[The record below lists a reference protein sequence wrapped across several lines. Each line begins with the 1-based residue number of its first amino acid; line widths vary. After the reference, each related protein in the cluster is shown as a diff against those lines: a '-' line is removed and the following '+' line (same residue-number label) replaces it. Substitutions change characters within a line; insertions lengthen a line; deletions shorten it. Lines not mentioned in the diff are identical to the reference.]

1 MQLQYI
7 FNGISEISS
16 EMWIFITPII
26 ILQFIMMVSALIS
39 IIKKEVLFKEKIIW
53 ILVTIVIAIVGPIV
67 YFAIGSRMIDEKISR
82 ERDDIQ

>member
-7 FNGISEISS
+7 FNGITEISS

-53 ILVTIVIAIVGPIV
+53 ILITIVIAIVGPIV

-82 ERDDIQ
+82 ERDDIR